1 MQKIYL
7 TLSHI
12 RFFFITAFI
21 LFALNS
27 TTLAANIDKSRSAR
41 PVPVS
46 VAIVEKKLVSARI
59 SLIGTAEAI
68 AKSDVASEV
77 SGIVEYYPTKEGAF
91 VKKGELLARLRSIDM
106 RLRLKGAV
114 AAREEIRA
122 KLENAEK
129 ELARVSSL
137 KDAGSIAERKYD
149 EALYVHR
156 AFLQGVLKSN
166 AEIELLEYEIK
177 QKDIV
182 APFSGFI
189 SKEHT
194 QVGEWIPAGGLV
206 ATIIDLNQIRIT
218 VDVPERYAAILHP
231 EGEVNILV
239 KSVSN
244 RPIPGRIYAVLP
256 QGHPDARTFPVRIN
270 LANPDLKIKSGMEAM
285 VTFNL
290 ADSKSALLIPKD
302 AVVTAGNNRLVFCV
316 ADSKAL
322 PVDIKIL
329 GYYNGNVAVEGNL
342 RAGDQVVIRGNERLR
357 PGQSVVVIE

>member
-1 MQKIYL
+1 MQKSYL
-7 TLSHI
+7 ILCYI
-12 RFFFITAFI
+12 KFFLITAFI

-27 TTLAANIDKSRSAR
+27 TTLAEDIDKSRSVR

-91 VKKGELLARLRSIDM
+91 VKKGELLARLRSIGL

-129 ELARVSSL
+129 ELARVSRL
-137 KDAGSIAERKYD
+137 KDTDSIAERKYD
-149 EALYVHR
+149 EILYVHR
-156 AFLQGVLKSN
+156 ALLQGVLKSD

-177 QKDIV
+177 QKDVV

-189 SKEHT
+189 SKENT
-194 QVGEWIPAGGLV
+194 QVGEWISAGGLV
-206 ATIIDLNQIRIT
+206 TTIIDLNQIRIT
-218 VDVPERYAAILHP
+218 VDVPERYVAILHP

-244 RPIPGRIYAVLP
+244 KPIPGRIYAVLP
-256 QGHPDARTFPVRIN
+256 KGNPNARTFPVRIN
-270 LANPDLKIKSGMEAM
+270 LANPGFKIKSGMEAM
-285 VTFNL
+285 VAFSL
-290 ADSKSALLIPKD
+290 ADKKNALLIPKD
-302 AVVTAGNNRLVFCV
+302 AVVTAGSKRLVYHV
-316 ADSKAL
+316 VDGKAL
-322 PVDIKIL
+322 SVDVNIL
-329 GYYNGNVAVEGNL
+329 GYYCNNVTVEGNL
-342 RAGDQVVIRGNERLR
+342 QPGCKVVIRGNERLR
-357 PGQSVVVIE
+357 PGQSVVLIE

>member
-7 TLSHI
+7 ILSYV

-21 LFALNS
+21 LFALCS
-27 TTLAANIDKSRSAR
+27 TTQAADVDKNLSAR

-91 VKKGELLARLRSIDM
+91 VKKEELLARLRSIDM

-156 AFLQGVLKSN
+156 AFFQGVLKSN

-194 QVGEWIPAGGLV
+194 QVGEWVSAGGLV

-231 EGEVNILV
+231 EGKVNILV

-256 QGHPDARTFPVRIN
+256 QGQPDARTFPVRIN

-342 RAGDQVVIRGNERLR
+342 RTGDQVVIRGNERLR